1 MTIQINKLTKLSNNF
16 YRREVLKV
24 ARELL
29 GKIFVRV
36 YNGKKLAGKI
46 VEVEA
51 YDGSIDKAAH
61 SFGGMTKRTEVMF
74 GKGGLLYVYF
84 TYGVHFCSNVVTG
97 NKGEGSAVLLRGIEP
112 IKNIDVMSHNRFN
125 KNKLT
130 EKEKRN
136 LTSGPA
142 KITQTFNI
150 GKEENGTDLTKNKI
164 YILDYENINDNDIVI
179 TKRIGI
185 TRSVELPWRFY
196 IKDNPYVS
204 RK

>member
-1 MTIQINKLTKLSNNF
+1 
-16 YRREVLKV
+16 
-24 ARELL
+24 
-29 GKIFVRV
+29 
-36 YNGKKLAGKI
+36 
-46 VEVEA
+46 
-51 YDGSIDKAAH
+51 
-61 SFGGMTKRTEVMF
+61 MF

-185 TRSVELPWRFY
+185 TRSVDLPWRFY

>member
-74 GKGGLLYVYF
+74 GKGGLFYVYF

-185 TRSVELPWRFY
+185 TRSVDLPWRFY

>member
-1 MTIQINKLTKLSNNF
+1 MTLQINKLTKLSNNF

-112 IKNIDVMSHNRFN
+112 IKNIEVMSHNRFK

>member
-1 MTIQINKLTKLSNNF
+1 MTLQINKLTKLSNNF

>member
-1 MTIQINKLTKLSNNF
+1 MTIQINKLTKLSPKF

-74 GKGGLLYVYF
+74 AEGGLLYVYF

-97 NKGEGSAVLLRGIEP
+97 SKGEGTALLLRGIEP
-112 IKNIDVMSHNRFN
+112 IKNIAVMSHNRFN
-125 KNKLT
+125 KDNLT

-142 KITQTFNI
+142 KITQAFNI

-164 YILDYENINDNDIVI
+164 YILDNENINDGDIVI

-185 TRSVELPWRFY
+185 TRSVELPWRYY
-196 IKDNPYVS
+196 IKDNPYIS
-204 RK
+204 KK